1 MRAPRSDR
9 RRPRQPIF
17 VLLMAMTALAM
28 VVPGLNAQVTGD
40 RAAMEVFLTSAL
52 LVGLTTG
59 ILGLALR
66 GRVPDEGAPAQLM
79 ALLGAFTVLPLLMAL
94 PLWRLA
100 PGASYFDAWFE
111 MVSAFTTTGATL
123 WDDPED
129 LSRPVHLWRAIVG
142 WLGGL
147 VLWLAA
153 MAILAPLSLGGFE
166 VRASLGRGRSAAG
179 FSQVTRTAGP
189 YERLDRFAAQLI
201 PVYGGLTL
209 VLALLL
215 ILSGQ
220 TPFVA
225 ICHAMSVM
233 ATSGISPVGGLA
245 AGGGTLLAEV
255 AVLGFLVFAL
265 TRLSYGLALPGESGS
280 RFADD
285 PELRMGLVVVAGTA
299 AVLFLRHWFG
309 GVDGT
314 SAAAA
319 LQALWGDVFTAASY
333 LVTLGFES
341 RYWDSA
347 MAWSGLG
354 TPGLVLL
361 GLAIFGGGIGTTAGG
376 VKLLRVHALYKH
388 GLREME
394 RLVHPSSVGGAGPEA
409 RHIRRTGASIA
420 WIFFM
425 LFALS
430 IAAFMLALS
439 LAGLDFE
446 QALVLT
452 VAALTNCGPLAASGG
467 AAPISYAG
475 IGDGARAVLMVAMV
489 VGRVE
494 LLAIIALL
502 NPEAWRR

>member
-9 RRPRQPIF
+9 RRPRQPVF
-17 VLLMAMTALAM
+17 VLLMAMLAAAM
-28 VVPGLNAQVTGD
+28 VVPGINAQVTGD
-40 RAAMEVFLTSAL
+40 RLGMEVFLSSAL
-52 LVGLTTG
+52 LVGLVTG
-59 ILGLALR
+59 ILALALR
-66 GRVPDEGAPAQLM
+66 GRIPDEGARAQLL
-79 ALLGAFTVLPLLMAL
+79 AILGAFTVLPVFMAL

-100 PGASYFDAWFE
+100 PEANFFDAWFE

-123 WDDPED
+123 WDDPEA
-129 LSRPVHLWRAIVG
+129 LTRPVHLWRAIVG

-147 VLWLAA
+147 VLWVAA

-166 VRASLGRGRSAAG
+166 VRASLGRDGGSSG

-189 YERLDRFAAQLI
+189 YERLDRFGAQLV
-201 PVYGGLTL
+201 PVYAGLTL

-245 AGGGTLLAEV
+245 AGGGTLLAEI

-265 TRLSYGLALPGESGS
+265 SRLSYGLALPGES
-280 RFADD
+280 RERLVRD
-285 PELRMGLVVVAGTA
+285 PEARMGLVLVAGA
-299 AVLFLRHWFG
+299 ASVLFLRHWFG
-309 GVDGT
+309 GVEGT
-314 SAAAA
+314 DPAAA
-319 LQALWGDVFTAASY
+319 LRALWGDVFTVSSY

-341 RYWDSA
+341 RHWDSA
-347 MAWSGLG
+347 TAWSGLE

-376 VKLLRVHALYKH
+376 VKLLRVYALYKH

-394 RLVHPSSVGGAGPEA
+394 RLVHPSSVGGAGAEA
-409 RHIRRTGASIA
+409 RHIRRTGAMIA

-439 LAGLDFE
+439 LIGLDFE
-446 QALVLT
+446 QSLVLT

-467 AAPISYAG
+467 ADAISWAG
-475 IGDGARAVLMVAMV
+475 IGDPARAVLMVAMV

-494 LLAIIALL
+494 LLAIVALL